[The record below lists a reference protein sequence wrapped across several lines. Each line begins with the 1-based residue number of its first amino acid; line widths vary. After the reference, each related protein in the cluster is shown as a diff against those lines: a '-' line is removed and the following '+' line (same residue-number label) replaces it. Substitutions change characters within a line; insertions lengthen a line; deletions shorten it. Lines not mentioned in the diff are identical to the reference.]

1 MASRRPPAQLSLAA
15 RGRRGG
21 YRHGAGRKRMEPEDK
36 KGHQPRPA
44 LAARFPVHVTLKVRP
59 DVASLRRGASF
70 RVLKMCFRLGKD
82 KFGFRLVHFT
92 AQGNHLHLLVEAK
105 DKVALSRGMQ
115 GLAIRIARRLNAK
128 LGRAGKLFAERYHQ
142 RILRTPTEVRRALVY
157 VLNNSR
163 RHAPSRRTART
174 WIDPQS
180 SAPWFE
186 GWRQRPREPWFR
198 PQGEPPVVPP
208 STWLLQT
215 GWQRVGGL
223 LAADATPRRT
233 PRR

>member
-1 MASRRPPAQLSLAA
+1 MSSRRPSTQLSLAA

-21 YRHGAGRKRMEPEDK
+21 FRLRAGRKRMEPEDR
-36 KGHQPRPA
+36 KGHHPRPG
-44 LAARFPVHVTLKVRP
+44 LASRFPVHVTLKVRP
-59 DVASLRRGASF
+59 GVASLRRGPTF
-70 RVLKMCFRLGKD
+70 RVLERCFRLGKD

-115 GLAIRIARRLNAK
+115 GLAIRVARRLNAK
-128 LGRAGKLFAERYHQ
+128 LGRTGKLFAERYHQ
-142 RILRTPTEVRRALVY
+142 RILRSPTEVRRALVY

-163 RHAPSRRTART
+163 RHAAPGEQISRN

-186 GWRQRPREPWFR
+186 GWRWRPREPWFH
-198 PQGEPPVVPP
+198 PEGEAPVAPP
-208 STWLLQT
+208 STWLLQE
-215 GWQRVGGL
+215 GWQRAGGL
-223 LAADATPRRT
+223 LRPDETPGGGS
-233 PRR
+233 